1 MSYQT
6 TLSCFSFTCSSQPE
20 QIITRCQH
28 TNKILLPP
36 NVLQDLMIRDLF
48 KENDVLFF
56 KVVNKKIEFG
66 EVCSFHEFSAPPG
79 ICHIPYHIMETL
91 GLTEGDEIEIEKV
104 SPAKGEFVK
113 LRLHKTAFTE
123 LANPKVIL
131 EKIMSEDYLVIN
143 QGQTIEIN
151 YKALGKV
158 FKLDIVETQPA
169 EIISI
174 IDADLNVDFEE
185 PLDYVA
191 PPTVRRVTFAAEDE
205 KINTPPLQVV
215 PFSGRGH
222 RCIDPCDSI
231 AADFVQTAEDSSI
244 KRNTTFVPF
253 SGRGY
258 RLGSK

>member
-66 EVCSFHEFSAPPG
+66 EVCSVHEFSAPPG

-91 GLTEGDEIEIEKV
+91 GLTEGEDIEIEKV

-185 PLDYVA
+185 PLDYVP
-191 PPTVRRVTFAAEDE
+191 PPTVRREHHTTIVF
-205 KINTPPLQVV
+205 PPL
-215 PFSGRGH
+215 
-222 RCIDPCDSI
+222 
-231 AADFVQTAEDSSI
+231 
-244 KRNTTFVPF
+244 
-253 SGRGY
+253 
-258 RLGSK
+258 